1 MIEIEPIKLGLK
13 KKEGVYINV
22 NPMNI
27 VLFADSCGSYWQ
39 IFDIEN
45 SPIDEGNLDIPS
57 DVYLNWADDDNII
70 IDYVIKELGL
80 IRKSEDVK

>member
-1 MIEIEPIKLGLK
+1 MIEIEPIKIGLK
-13 KKEGVYINV
+13 KNDAISINI
-22 NPMNI
+22 NI
-27 VLFADSCGSYWQ
+27 LNIALFAESCGSYWQ